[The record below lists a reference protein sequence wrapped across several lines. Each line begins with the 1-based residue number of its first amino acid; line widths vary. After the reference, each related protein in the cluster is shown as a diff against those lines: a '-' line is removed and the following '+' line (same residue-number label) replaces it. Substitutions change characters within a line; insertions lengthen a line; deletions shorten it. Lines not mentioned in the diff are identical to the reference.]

1 MSDPL
6 SDLKTMLEYDETFSC
21 VQCGYCL
28 PACPTYKVM
37 EKESASPR
45 GRIALVKAAA
55 EGKIDLLEHLND
67 PIDLCLGCRACETV
81 CPTGVQ
87 YGTILEG
94 AKQTIEGERKGKR
107 KPVAKWMRNVIFNQ
121 LFPHPSRLKTLTNLI
136 WMYQKSGLQRA
147 ARSAGIMQKLPLH
160 LGEFERALPTVPS
173 PSAYRGRKP
182 SVAAKGE
189 RYAKVAFFTG
199 CVMDSVFYE
208 TNRKSIELLAAAGC
222 EVVIPQRQ
230 TCCGA
235 LHAHAGEADKGK
247 ELAKQNIAAFEA
259 TNADWIVNNAG
270 GCGAM
275 LNEYDH
281 LLVDDPEWRERA
293 KRFVNKSRDISVIL
307 AELGTLPLRKELS
320 LLVTY
325 QDSCH
330 LRNVQQVT
338 SQPRDLLRTIPGIKF
353 AELPGSDSCCGS
365 AGIYSLVQYETS
377 MKVLDD
383 KMQSVE
389 STQAAVVVTSN
400 PGCLLQM
407 RMGIQREG
415 LENKMKAV
423 HLVDLLHE
431 ACDL

>member
-1 MSDPL
+1 M
-6 SDLKTMLEYDETFSC
+6 SDLKSMLEYDETFSC

-28 PACPTYKVM
+28 PACPTYQVL

-55 EGKIDLLEHLND
+55 EGKIGLLEHLAG

-94 AKQTIEGERKGKR
+94 AKQTIEAERKVQWKR
-107 KPVAKWMRNVIFNQ
+107 RPVTNWIRKVVFEQ
-121 LFPHPSRLKTLTNLI
+121 LFPHPSRLKALTNLI
-136 WMYQKSGLQRA
+136 WMYQKSGLQRVA
-147 ARSAGIMQKLPLH
+147 QSTGIMQKMPLH
-160 LGEFERALPTVPS
+160 LAEFEQALPAVPS
-173 PSAYRGRKP
+173 PLAYRKRQRV
-182 SVAAKGE
+182 VAAAGE
-189 RYAKVAFFTG
+189 RRVKVAFFAG

-208 TNRKSIELLAAAGC
+208 TNQKSIELLTAAGC
-222 EVVIPQRQ
+222 EVVIPPAQ

-235 LHAHAGEADKGK
+235 LHSHAGETEKAK
-247 ELAKQNIAAFEA
+247 ELAKRNIAAFEA
-259 TNADWIVNNAG
+259 SGADWIVNNAG

-275 LNEYDH
+275 LSEYGH
-281 LLVDDPEWRERA
+281 LLADDPEWSERA
-293 KRFVNKSRDISVIL
+293 KRFTGKSRDISVIL
-307 AELGTLPLRKELS
+307 AELGTLPLQKQIPLR
-320 LLVTY
+320 VTY

-338 SQPRDLLRTIPGIKF
+338 SQPRDLLRKIPGIEL
-353 AELPGSDSCCGS
+353 AELPGADSCCGS

-383 KMQSVE
+383 KMKAVE
-389 STQAAVVVTSN
+389 STQAAVIATSN

-415 LENKMKAV
+415 LEEKIKAV